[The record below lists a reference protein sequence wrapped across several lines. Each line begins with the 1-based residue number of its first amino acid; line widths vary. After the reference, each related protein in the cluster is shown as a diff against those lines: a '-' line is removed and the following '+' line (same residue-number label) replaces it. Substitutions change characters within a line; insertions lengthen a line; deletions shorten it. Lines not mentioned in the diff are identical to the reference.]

1 MLQAGNQPKKMPIV
15 LYAMLL
21 VIAIAAM
28 IALKHCSTERFA
40 IADAGN
46 ASGGDTIDVAI
57 EYSPLSYYT
66 YDDTLG
72 GFHYDLF
79 RLIAGER
86 HVHFKFHP
94 IVTLQK
100 AIDGLNKGQFDIMAV
115 QFPVTAANKQH
126 YLFTE
131 PVMLDRQVLVQRKD
145 PKTGKAKV
153 HSQLDLAGCTL
164 HIVKGSPMKER
175 IEGLSREIGGDIHIV
190 VDDIYGPEQL
200 FLQVASGEIDY
211 AVINESIAASLAQQY
226 NGTVDVT
233 TAISF
238 TQFQSWVLSKNSSR
252 LCDSLN
258 AWLKY
263 VQRLPQFDKISSRY
277 FPNYEPNKQ

>member
-72 GFHYDLF
+72 GFHYDLL
-79 RLIAGER
+79 RLIATQQQ
-86 HVHFKFHP
+86 VHFKFHP

-100 AIDGLNKGQFDIMAV
+100 AIDGLNKGQFDIMAT

-126 YLFTE
+126 YLFTD
-131 PVMLDRQVLVQRKD
+131 PVLLDRQVLVQRKD
-145 PKTGKAKV
+145 PKTGTVKV

-175 IEGLSREIGGDIHIV
+175 IEGLSREIGSDIHIV

-238 TQFQSWVLSKNSSR
+238 TQFQSWVLNKKNTA

-258 AWLKY
+258 SWLKQAQQSAPY
-263 VQRLPQFDKISSRY
+263 DNLMTRY
-277 FPNYEPNKQ
+277 FPNNHNNP